1 MLHKRKQS
9 QDTLS
14 SFGSLT
20 IQPATANAR
29 QHGRN
34 GSLSSPLPSPGLP
47 PTATPSH
54 AVEDGGSIKLH
65 PEFQQEGNV
74 LLACKDAKHQ
84 VGFTVNG
91 NLIAAVCP
99 TFRDLLTTFKSGP
112 AIVWLDDSVDDIRIF
127 LRLFGLATPVKGGMW
142 EKSWEPTLYDYVAS
156 LRVVEK
162 YDMVLLRDVL
172 HNKVSTLPDEFVD
185 NMGHSKNEVFAIL
198 HLAHVLQSRPLWE
211 NICSH
216 MGRWRNTLD
225 LHRLKDDEV
234 EWLGPELHAILI
246 AIAAMSMGSYPYA
259 DTHNIRVHYDHDGKA
274 SVVYADYQKNKCP
287 NCKHH

>member
-1 MLHKRKQS
+1 M
-9 QDTLS
+9 
-14 SFGSLT
+14 
-20 IQPATANAR
+20 
-29 QHGRN
+29 
-34 GSLSSPLPSPGLP
+34 
-47 PTATPSH
+47 
-54 AVEDGGSIKLH
+54 
-65 PEFQQEGNV
+65 
-74 LLACKDAKHQ
+74 
-84 VGFTVNG
+84 
-91 NLIAAVCP
+91 
-99 TFRDLLTTFKSGP
+99 
-112 AIVWLDDSVDDIRIF
+112 WLDDSVDDIRIF

-142 EKSWEPTLYDYVAS
+142 EKSWDPTLYDYVAS

-216 MGRWRNTLD
+216 MGRWRHTLD

-246 AIAAMSMGSYPYA
+246 AIAAMSMGNYPYA
-259 DTHNIRVHYDHDGKA
+259 DTHNIRVHYDHGGWGLGWRCWLLTDGLQTARRALSTPTTRRTSARTA
-274 SVVYADYQKNKCP
+274 STTRARCMTYDAG
-287 NCKHH
+287 